1 MLLFVFDLYIGVVA
15 AYSSVLFMSMGG
27 GGGGGAW
34 AMGGGG
40 CSQGAI
46 MLPVGASPLAS
57 LMLPSPP
64 PPEVIELDICFR
76 LPPILAQIKN

>member
-1 MLLFVFDLYIGVVA
+1 MVA

-27 GGGGGAW
+27 GWGGGAW
-34 AMGGGG
+34 GMGGGG

-46 MLPVGASPLAS
+46 VLPVGAPPLAN
-57 LMLPSPP
+57 LMLPSP

>member
-27 GGGGGAW
+27 GGGGGTGRW
-34 AMGGGG
+34 GGGVAHRVQL
-40 CSQGAI
+40 CS
-46 MLPVGASPLAS
+46 LWVPPPLLIS
-57 LMLPSPP
+57 CFPP
-64 PPEVIELDICFR
+64 PPEVIELDIYFR